1 MVKSLKKGVDTRVYD
16 AELHVAF
23 KVLECCKWGRC
34 GEAKAAIREAERLI
48 RYLERAKRGGE
59 REEKVEK
66 ADHGKG
72 GVKID
77 DSNWRQQEIEF

>member
-1 MVKSLKKGVDTRVYD
+1 MKSLKKGVDTRVYD

-23 KVLECCKWGRC
+23 KVLECCKCGRC

-48 RYLERAKRGGE
+48 RYLERVKRGGGESEEETE
-59 REEKVEK
+59 RGRKQ
-66 ADHGKG
+66 

-77 DSNWRQQEIEF
+77 ASEWRQQKLF